1 MKKLTIAIDG
11 PASSGKS
18 TIAKEVAQRLGI
30 AYVDTGAMYRGI
42 TLALIEQKISFDDV
56 DKIVALMKQ
65 IKMEFKIIEESQHLF
80 IEGEDVSEKIRSVEI
95 TENVSEV
102 AAIPEVRQH
111 LVSLQQRMA
120 EASSVVMD
128 GRDIG
133 TVVLPNAPYK
143 FFFTASPHV
152 RALRRYKEN
161 MAKGLTSQS
170 LTEIEAA
177 IIERDRYDST
187 REHSPLRKADD
198 AILVDTS
205 DLTIDETVEKIIQNV
220 EK

>member
-1 MKKLTIAIDG
+1 MKKITIAIDG

-80 IEGEDVSEKIRSVEI
+80 IEGEDVSEKIRSVEV

>member
-1 MKKLTIAIDG
+1 MKKITIAIDG

-30 AYVDTGAMYRGI
+30 AYIDTGAMYRGI
-42 TLALIEQKISFDDV
+42 TLALIEQNIPFADV
-56 DKIVALMKQ
+56 DQIVALMNQ
-65 IKMEFKIIEESQHLF
+65 IKMEFKIIEGSQHLF
-80 IEGEDVSEKIRSVEI
+80 IEGEDVSEKIRSVEV

-120 EASSVVMD
+120 EVSSVVMD

-143 FFFTASPHV
+143 FFFTASPQV

-170 LTEIEAA
+170 LDEIEAA

-205 DLTIDETVEKIIQNV
+205 DLTIDEIVINIIQYVEK
-220 EK
+220 

>member
-56 DKIVALMKQ
+56 DKIVELMKQ

-80 IEGEDVSEKIRSVEI
+80 IEGEDVSEKIRSVEV

-102 AAIPEVRQH
+102 AAIPEVRKH

-161 MAKGLTSQS
+161 MSKGLTSQS